1 VVCGIVV
8 KNVEGQMKIDVT
20 VSKKFTI
27 NTGDFSSIQPNVS
40 LTMKDV
46 EAENVIEAHTLLE
59 TIVDGLFHIQMK
71 TDGRTMGTLKNMKFG
86 SFLSELD
93 EDDILE
99 GVKEAM
105 DNLRGLV

>member
-1 VVCGIVV
+1 VEV
-8 KNVEGQMKIDVT
+8 KMKIDVT

-27 NTGDFSSIQPNVS
+27 NTGDYSSIQPNLS
-40 LTMKDV
+40 LTIKDV
-46 EAENVIEAHTLLE
+46 EAENVIDTHALLE

-71 TDGRTMGTLKNMKFG
+71 TDGRTMGTLKNMGFG

-93 EDDILE
+93 ENDILE